1 MKKSVVKIVFFAVL
15 GVATLLSVGY
25 TLKNQNK
32 KKKMMAHIVYFWAK
46 PDISEAEKQKWEAGM
61 NTLLKV
67 KTVKMG
73 YIGKPAATPKRD
85 VVDGSYTYS
94 LFLFF
99 DDVKGHDAYQI
110 DPIHL
115 AFVDGH
121 KQYWTRVAIYDSE
134 VNN

>member
-1 MKKSVVKIVFFAVL
+1 MKNLTVKILFIAVCSVFA
-15 GVATLLSVGY
+15 LLSVGH
-25 TLKNQNK
+25 TLKTQNK

-46 PDISEAEKQKWEAGM
+46 PDLSAADRLKFEAGM
-61 NTLLKV
+61 NTLLKI

-73 YIGKPAATPKRD
+73 YVGKPAPTTQRD
-85 VVDGSYTYS
+85 VVDNSYAYS

-115 AFVDGH
+115 AFIEGN
-121 KQYWTRVAIYDSE
+121 KQFWTKVVIYDSDTM
-134 VNN
+134 

>member
-1 MKKSVVKIVFFAVL
+1 MKKSVVKIVLFAVI
-15 GVATLLSVGY
+15 GVATLFSVGY

-32 KKKMMAHIVYFWAK
+32 KKKMMLHVAYLWAK
-46 PDISEAEKQKWEAGM
+46 ADISEAEKQKLEAGM
-61 NTLLKV
+61 KTLLKV

-73 YIGKPAATPKRD
+73 YVGKPAATPPRE
-85 VVDGSYTYS
+85 VVDNSYTYS

-110 DPIHL
+110 DPIHIK
-115 AFVDGH
+115 FVEEH
-121 KQYWTRVAIYDSE
+121 KQYWTKVIVHDSE